1 MRLVHR
7 EAEEEAAA
15 GKGDGRGSRYYPPR
29 LDGLAGRLRGTSRV
43 AARVYRAN
51 PEVGCGWAKRSEL
64 RPCAANA
71 LPTETASR
79 SDVLGGIPVRA
90 HRCNNA
96 TFSQPLPHA
105 CTCHGPYPRLRA
117 PNLSRAAAQSR
128 ASALQLACAQCC
140 IVVAEAQ
147 CMRCIASCAGFG
159 CEHDDPDS
167 PGTRRRPAV
176 VQVQE
181 RGQSESHPRRS
192 FSALGRSWGR
202 EDSVAPRLVAPTAAS
217 GRYPR
222 LVRTGP
228 SEPALG
234 RTRSGLQ
241 AATHGAAAA
250 FARDAHGG
258 SGCGAVGHAWA
269 HPCHICTATWLAAA
283 TRALSL
289 GSPLPHL
296 HRD

>member
-1 MRLVHR
+1 MGKTGSDSLLAEALGHDRHAVRLVHR
-7 EAEEEAAA
+7 KAKEEAAA

-90 HRCNNA
+90 HRCNYA

-147 CMRCIASCAGFG
+147 FMRCIASCAGF
-159 CEHDDPDS
+159 
-167 PGTRRRPAV
+167 
-176 VQVQE
+176 
-181 RGQSESHPRRS
+181 
-192 FSALGRSWGR
+192 
-202 EDSVAPRLVAPTAAS
+202 
-217 GRYPR
+217 
-222 LVRTGP
+222 
-228 SEPALG
+228 
-234 RTRSGLQ
+234 
-241 AATHGAAAA
+241 
-250 FARDAHGG
+250 
-258 SGCGAVGHAWA
+258 
-269 HPCHICTATWLAAA
+269 
-283 TRALSL
+283 
-289 GSPLPHL
+289 
-296 HRD
+296 